1 MSMIFQDTDVTDFE
15 IEFCCFFFPNKGR
28 LVKVEYIKCTEDYY
42 EVTNMINVHVK
53 NSQKLNIYI

>member
-28 LVKVEYIKCTEDYY
+28 LVKDEYI
-42 EVTNMINVHVK
+42 
-53 NSQKLNIYI
+53 